1 MKTATVLVKNIILP
15 QLEKD
20 PKFDV
25 QKTNA
30 DFWGTFT
37 NDLLR
42 FEEDAK
48 PLYAS
53 IYSLELDG
61 AEKVISKLSGVYS
74 KLLKELAESYVLG
87 QSSEATEYLLKSN
100 NDHFLKEVRFLQTME
115 QAIKSVER
123 KRIKSDLPNT
133 YDRLAFELSETDI
146 TNATKKKG
154 REDLKEKM
162 KQWDTELVEESDMVP
177 VFSMLKNEN
186 KNKKQTKVISLSWMK
201 YAVAASIIIATGIFY
216 FKNPNSGIIP
226 AENGVVT
233 TEDKKGTTEHPINR
247 PVIEA
252 IVLAEIETSSRSITV
267 LEPSSLGFTPS
278 DKKPK
283 VTVYFKD
290 ATQRI
295 ISLEKLIEKNKV
307 SSSVDSK
314 ILDKYKAELADLKN
328 PNEKYSFD
336 GKTLTLF
343 CKYDPKQY
351 GIIVTEDQ
359 RYFLKKGS
367 VFYNLK
373 ISSVSLPLEKVTDA
387 ATIESLEK
395 ITFENE

>member
-20 PKFDV
+20 LKFDV

-30 DFWGTFT
+30 YFWETFI

-53 IYSLELDG
+53 IYSLELDD
-61 AEKVISKLSGVYS
+61 AEKVIAKLSGVYS
-74 KLLKELAESYVLG
+74 KFLKELAENYVLG
-87 QSSEATEYLLKSN
+87 QVSGATDSLLKTN
-100 NDHFLKEVRFLQTME
+100 NDIFLKEVHFLQTLQ

-123 KRIKSDLPNT
+123 KRIKADLPNS
-133 YDRLAFELSETDI
+133 YDQLAFELSETDI
-146 TNATKKKG
+146 ANVTQKKG
-154 REDLKEKM
+154 RDDLKEKF
-162 KQWDTELVEESDMVP
+162 KQWDAELVEESDMVP
-177 VFSMLKNEN
+177 VFSMLTNEN
-186 KNKKQTKVISLSWMK
+186 KNKKETKVISLSWMK
-201 YAVAASIIIATGIFY
+201 YAVAASIIIATGILY
-216 FKNPNSGIIP
+216 FKNTDPGIVP
-226 AENGVVT
+226 AENSVVT
-233 TEDKKGTTEHPINR
+233 TDDKKETTEPQIN
-247 PVIEA
+247 PPTVEP
-252 IVLAEIETSSRSITV
+252 IVLAETETSSRSIAV
-267 LEPSSLGFTPS
+267 LEPSSLGFTAT

-283 VTVYFKD
+283 VIVYFKD

-314 ILDKYKAELADLKN
+314 LFDKYKAELADLRN
-328 PNEKYSFD
+328 TNEKYVFD
-336 GKTLTLF
+336 GKTITLF
-343 CKYDPKQY
+343 CKYSPQY
-351 GIIVTEDQ
+351 AILSTEDQ
-359 RYFLKKGS
+359 RYFLKKVD

-387 ATIESLEK
+387 VTIESLEK
-395 ITFENE
+395 IVFENE